1 MSQGVMCPNLTKKF
15 QSEVSQMELYLICH
29 KMSNVKK
36 SNTLTM
42 DEVHKNF
49 NLTQ

>member
-1 MSQGVMCPNLTKKF
+1 MSNIKMSKDVKKSKRC
-15 QSEVSQMELYLICH
+15 QENYELYVICQ

-42 DEVHKNF
+42 DEVHKKF